1 MTCFQKWMKSHQQ
14 NPTKKKS
21 QEAIPRNE
29 KRENGGRVWVIW
41 KGATNLKF
49 EMGRPEL

>member
-1 MTCFQKWMKSHQQ
+1 MLPKMDEESSTKNQKK
-14 NPTKKKS
+14 TS

-29 KRENGGRVWVIW
+29 KQENGGRVWVIW

-49 EMGRPEL
+49 EMDRPEL